1 MAERITNLV
10 LKEKIDNLK
19 EYLVERNNLQDKRIE
34 LQEKEI
40 KENTKAIAGM
50 KGLAIGIS
58 SAITLGINAIWM
70 FFKMKGGQS

>member
-40 KENTKAIAGM
+40 KENTKAIAGI
-50 KGLAIGIS
+50 KGLVFGIS
-58 SAITLGINAIWM
+58 SVITIFINAIWM
-70 FFKMKGGQS
+70 FFKVKGGQS